1 MDDFAIKQRIQAAV
15 LFHAQSFLDK
25 PQSPEYNYAV
35 SALLAPQTVDPT
47 MVALVCVSEPVA
59 ALVEVTNDGGTVDTS
74 NVPDDLILTQ
84 MQRVWPL
91 VATKYPHD
99 PLAGANA

>member
-15 LFHAQSFLDK
+15 LFHAQSFLTQEPNND
-25 PQSPEYNYAV
+25 YNYAV

-47 MVALVCVSEPVA
+47 MVALVCVSQPVA
-59 ALVEVTNDGGTVDTS
+59 ALVEVTNDGGTVNTS
-74 NVPDDLILTQ
+74 AVPDDLILAQ
-84 MQRVWPL
+84 VQRVWPL
-91 VATKYPHD
+91 VAAKYPHD